1 MKIKK
6 FKRGKWW
13 VLESGQPKQ
22 IFDNEY
28 EADVYMGNLKH
39 YVMGAPLD
47 TLRDDIDDGLE
58 EQRDMTYSTTGTT
71 FEGEEEV
78 DFGEPFEDV

>member
-28 EADVYMGNLKH
+28 EADVYMGNYKLS
-39 YVMGAPLD
+39 APLD
-47 TLRDDIDDGLE
+47 GLRDDIDDGLE
-58 EQRDMTYSTTGTT
+58 VQRDMTTITGTT
-71 FEGEEEV
+71 VIDDEV